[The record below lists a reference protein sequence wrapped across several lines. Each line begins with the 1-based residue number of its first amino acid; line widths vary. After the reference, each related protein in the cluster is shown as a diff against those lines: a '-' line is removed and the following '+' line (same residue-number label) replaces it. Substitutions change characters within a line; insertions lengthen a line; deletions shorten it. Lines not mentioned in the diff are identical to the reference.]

1 MTRAMPFIRISL
13 AHPRADVR
21 AEVRRHLEELIH
33 RSQMLPGFVAGYV
46 LVNEDENGMLGRV
59 TIWESHAA
67 ADRAANDM
75 VIMAT
80 HAKLRFDTDGNIEE
94 YDFEAPIAVVGP
106 AASS

>member
-1 MTRAMPFIRISL
+1 MPFVRISL

-21 AEVRRHLEELIH
+21 AEVRRHLEELIQ
-33 RSQMLPGFVAGYV
+33 RSQALPGFVAGYV
-46 LVNEDENGMLGRV
+46 LVGDEDAGTLGRV

-106 AASS
+106 AT